1 MKCKYCDALLEEDMT
16 VCPVCGKDLAAEDA
30 VEEIVVEEEL
40 LTEVPAGSCVEDD
53 APENEQEEALV
64 EETTEQTPAKEGVKL
79 SWWKLVL
86 MGVGILAALIL
97 FVVVI
102 LKDQGIDPNPLN
114 WFADKD
120 ADSAVTEYELKRDDY
135 TAAQEDPEG
144 QAAKIAAKSG
154 DMELDNAQL
163 QLYYWNGVYEFVN
176 QYQYYL
182 EGLGLDLSKPLNEQT
197 TIENTTWQKFFLE
210 NAIFNWH
217 KFSALVH
224 EANESGFELSEDT
237 REQLEAMDQDIEDYA
252 KASGYESAADMLTA
266 ETGPLVTV
274 DSYLQYCWDYY
285 LAMEYFNAEYEKM
298 QPTDEQIEAYFTEH
312 EDELAASGITK
323 ESKLYNVRHILIE
336 PEGGTEN
343 EDGTKTYTDAEWEA
357 CLKEAQALLDQWK
370 SGDATEE
377 SFAQLATS
385 ESADGGSSTNG
396 GLYTDLSE
404 STNFVQEFKDWYLD
418 ESRQVGDTGL
428 VKSVYGYH
436 IMYFSAANTNW
447 QNECRTALITQMSQ
461 QFVEELMAK
470 WPVTVFDKDI
480 AIGEVTLQQ

>member
-1 MKCKYCDALLEEDMT
+1 MKCKYCDALLDEDVM
-16 VCPVCGKDLAAEDA
+16 VCPVCGKNLAAEEDTF
-30 VEEIVVEEEL
+30 VEEEICE
-40 LTEVPAGSCVEDD
+40 EVAADGDVEETADTD
-53 APENEQEEALV
+53 EQIEELV
-64 EETTEQTPAKEGVKL
+64 EENLEQTPVKEGVKL
-79 SWWKLVL
+79 AWWKLVL

-120 ADSAVTEYELKRDDY
+120 VDSAETEYDLNRDDY
-135 TAAQEDPEG
+135 TAAQEDTEG
-144 QAAKIAAKSG
+144 QAAKIVAKSG

-163 QLYYWNGVYEFVN
+163 QLYYWNGVYEFIN

-210 NAIFNWH
+210 NALFNWH

-224 EANESGFELSEDT
+224 EANESGFELSEAT
-237 REQLEAMDQDIEDYA
+237 REQLEAMEQDIEDYA

-285 LAMEYFNAEYEKM
+285 LAMEYFNAEYNKM

-312 EDELAASGITK
+312 ESELAASGVTK

-343 EDGTKTYTDAEWEA
+343 EDGTKTYTDSEWEA

-370 SGDATEE
+370 NGDATEE

-385 ESADGGSSTNG
+385 ESADGGSSANG

-404 STNFVQEFKDWYLD
+404 STSFVQEFKDWYLD

-447 QNECRTALITQMSQ
+447 QSKCRTALITQMSEQYVQ
-461 QFVEELMAK
+461 QIMEK
-470 WPVTVFDKDI
+470 WPVTIFDEDI